1 MHSTAWDGCSQP
13 SQDDRKG
20 GATMEKRQQQEQEE
34 KRELVPVEEE
44 GEDYTLH
51 VVLFFG
57 GSVPLVA
64 LTQLAGMGITGFVGA
79 AVVAALLAVSGPELV
94 KRLLHG
100 DRFPGFDWQ
109 RLSLAL
115 SYASDEQ
122 YVVDADLVDEPQP
135 DEGQVQEDGDELRA
149 TKPGQQQK
157 GQEGPWVPAQF
168 ALDSVLEIVLA
179 FNQRSDVYFGDS
191 ESGAI
196 AIPLNAM
203 YHVIDVSSSGKGKSN
218 RFRLAMMQMVNHCET
233 YYINPLAANVKPVTD
248 SREVEVWKP
257 IYDRLANKRPIKEG
271 SEIKEMMTSLVEE
284 IKQRND
290 QEDHQD
296 FSWQNRPIFDF
307 IDELPEVFDRCP
319 DALKMLDKIGRMGR
333 QFCVCCWVASQTAH
347 VNDIGLSTAA
357 QAQFKTRIYGGGDK
371 TSSDRM
377 MKGSVPKDTERILQS
392 NGAGLTLMLADGM
405 EGLSFVRA
413 PLVTNEALFHY
424 FRLPAFHK
432 EDWISKGKGTVQ
444 PIRHINKEEENPPFP
459 PFPLLPDQQIE
470 LKNDEEKGKGKR
482 GKRVKGPNDDAILM
496 AMDELEEDERPLTLK

>member
-1 MHSTAWDGCSQP
+1 MRTTRNGGTASASSAGGVGLFAFIFIVLELITWVWCSIQQITTTHDSVFGLLQGGTIIP
-13 SQDDRKG
+13 THMTAQQLLAFLQGSMDKDNKIAYTVAFVTQIIFLSALMPGSPIHNQGLRKI
-20 GATMEKRQQQEQEE
+20 
-34 KRELVPVEEE
+34 
-44 GEDYTLH
+44 
-51 VVLFFG
+51 VVVVFFG

-168 ALDSVLEIVLA
+168 ALDSVLDIVLA

-296 FSWQNRPIFDF
+296 FSWQNRPIFVF

-333 QFCVCCWVASQTAH
+333 QFCVFCWVASQTAN

-357 QAQFKTRIYGGGDK
+357 QAQFKK
-371 TSSDRM
+371 
-377 MKGSVPKDTERILQS
+377 
-392 NGAGLTLMLADGM
+392 
-405 EGLSFVRA
+405 
-413 PLVTNEALFHY
+413 
-424 FRLPAFHK
+424 
-432 EDWISKGKGTVQ
+432 
-444 PIRHINKEEENPPFP
+444 
-459 PFPLLPDQQIE
+459 
-470 LKNDEEKGKGKR
+470 
-482 GKRVKGPNDDAILM
+482 
-496 AMDELEEDERPLTLK
+496 